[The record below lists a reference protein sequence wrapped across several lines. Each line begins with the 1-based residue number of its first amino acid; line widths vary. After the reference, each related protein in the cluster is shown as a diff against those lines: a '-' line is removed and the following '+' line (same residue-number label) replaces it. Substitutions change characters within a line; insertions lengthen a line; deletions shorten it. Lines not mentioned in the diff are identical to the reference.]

1 MNNELMK
8 LPNGEE
14 LTREQLIERESYL
27 ESTPANEGKLRYIG
41 FNLLAL
47 VILIIIALICP
58 KCSDASDRAIG
69 LPANAL
75 EGGAK

>member
-1 MNNELMK
+1 MNNELIK

-14 LTREQLIERESYL
+14 LTRDQLIERESYL
-27 ESTPANEGKLRYIG
+27 ESQPVNKGKLHYIG

-47 VILIIIALICP
+47 AILVIIALICP

-69 LPANAL
+69 LPSNAL